1 MTKSQEKPKLG
12 SYRAQQDKMTHEGW
26 LHGSGFLTAQ
36 YAITSRYMCIGRATD
51 TLLARVVQIFGSAQP
66 HHAYRFANARGSRMK
81 VLVND
86 GFGLWLVARRL
97 HQGRFVWPA
106 PTAEGRLVLS
116 RAQFDALV
124 LGLPWQRVGDGGVI
138 SLV

>member
-1 MTKSQEKPKLG
+1 MIRLEAIWLATQPADM
-12 SYRAQQDKMTHEGW
+12 RAGPN
-26 LHGSGFLTAQ
+26 
-36 YAITSRYMCIGRATD
+36 

-66 HHAYRFANARGSRMK
+66 HHAYLFANARGSRMK

-97 HQGRFVWPA
+97 HQGRFVWPT